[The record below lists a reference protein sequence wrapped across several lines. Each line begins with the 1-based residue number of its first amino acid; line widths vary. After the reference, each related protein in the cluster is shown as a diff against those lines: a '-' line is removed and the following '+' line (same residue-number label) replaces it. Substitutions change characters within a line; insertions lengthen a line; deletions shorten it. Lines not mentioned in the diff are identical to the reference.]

1 MVLPSATTSPGGHM
15 GDWGPGFRGQ
25 MAGQRWRY
33 GRYSFRLGLLNKV
46 MISLVMELGGATS
59 MMLKLLTDEGV
70 HQGRG

>member
-1 MVLPSATTSPGGHM
+1 
-15 GDWGPGFRGQ
+15 

-46 MISLVMELGGATS
+46 MISFVMELGGATS
-59 MMLKLLTDEGV
+59 MMLKPLTDEGV